1 MSIQSDQKRVTVSTL
16 RKMKSADE
24 KIASLTAYDA
34 SFAAV
39 LDEAGMD
46 VILVGDSLGMVI
58 QGHETTIPVTVD
70 DMIYH
75 CRAVASRCRRALLMV
90 DMPFMSYTS
99 PKHALDTA
107 AVLMRAGGAQMVK
120 LEGDARQ
127 VDTVRKL
134 TQHGVPVCAHIG
146 LQPQLI
152 HKLGGYK
159 VQGRDRKAANA
170 MLEDAHEL
178 EQAGADMMLLE
189 CVPDI
194 LAAEITANLDI
205 PVIGIGASPRCDG
218 QILVLHD
225 ILGIT
230 PGKVPRFARNFLQ
243 GRDSIQAAVG
253 AYVESVKDGRFPAQE
268 HLFTSS

>member
-1 MSIQSDQKRVTVSTL
+1 
-16 RKMKSADE
+16 MKSDGE

-34 SFAAV
+34 GFSAV
-39 LDEAGMD
+39 LEKAGMD

-70 DMIYH
+70 DMVYH
-75 CRAVASRCRRALLMV
+75 CKAVASRCQQALLMV

-99 PKHALDTA
+99 LEQAMATA
-107 AVLMRAGGAQMVK
+107 ARLMREGGAHMVK

-127 VDTVRKL
+127 VETVRKL
-134 TQHGVPVCAHIG
+134 TEHGVPVCAHIG

-159 VQGRDRKAANA
+159 VQGRDRKVATA
-170 MLEDAHEL
+170 MLEDARQL
-178 EQAGADMMLLE
+178 EQAGADLMLLE

-194 LAAEITANLDI
+194 LATEITANLEI
-205 PVIGIGASPRCDG
+205 PVIGIGASPKCDG

-230 PGKVPRFARNFLQ
+230 PGKAPRFAHNFLQ
-243 GRDSIQAAVG
+243 GRESIQEAVG
-253 AYVESVKDGRFPAQE
+253 AYVTAVKKGDFPKQE
-268 HLFTSS
+268 HLFL